1 MIFIAGQITAW
12 LSFSFIT
19 QSSVEKLLCDAS
31 VCGRSLSQPDG
42 ENASILTN
50 YR

>member
-1 MIFIAGQITAW
+1 LENRFVDQEIDMYRLFRR
-12 LSFSFIT
+12 
-19 QSSVEKLLCDAS
+19 LLCDAS